1 MGVMLVAAVLDVAVT
16 STAAMVIGFG
26 INMVAS
32 AIISKAFLQ
41 SNQSSDG
48 LSGQSADPGNRL
60 QLSPATDNKLPI
72 VYGTAYVGGIVT
84 DLTITSDNQNLY
96 YCIALCEVTN
106 SENGNTGDTFTF
118 GNIYYGGKLVQF
130 DSNGYTVTG
139 LLDESTGIVDTKIA
153 GYINIYLYSNGSY
166 SPTNSSINAITVMSA
181 SGLTYQWDNTKLMTN
196 CVFAIVQLTYN
207 SNAGVTGLQQT
218 KFQITNSRT
227 NTGDCFLDYLTSS
240 RYGCAIP
247 LAQIDTASLTAL
259 NTYSNQNFTYTPYSG
274 GSATIKRFEFDGVLD
289 PSDNCMSN
297 LQNMSTCCDCLIKY
311 NEILGLWGVIVQ
323 STAFT
328 VVMDI
333 NDSNMVSSLQIT
345 PLDIVASYNVIQVK
359 YPDNTNQDA
368 FASVTYDLSQ
378 IDPAILYPNEP
389 VNQVSL
395 SLPLVNNDIR
405 SQYLANRLLKSGRE
419 DLQVQCTINYTGLQL
434 EAGDVVT
441 ITNAN
446 YGWVA
451 KLMRISKV
459 VEMFADSGEITANLV
474 LTEFNPAVYDDL
486 PITQFSPLPNTGLGD
501 PNSFGTVPAPT
512 IVATNTYAAIPTIS
526 VQATTSSAGI
536 TQYVEI
542 WYSAFSNPSSSQ
554 YIFAGTSQVQSSGLP
569 YGNNIA
575 VPNISLGNI
584 PLGNWYFFSR
594 MVNSLTKSNYSS
606 ASTLVQ
612 WRPTTYQFTQ
622 RYLSV
627 AYADSITGTGF
638 NYSSSGKTYY
648 GLVNQSSTGIDP
660 TPADY
665 TWYPAPIAF
674 GTTNYLLYNNYGN
687 KIIGFSVG
695 LANYASGNGAFVPSD
710 TTTYDPSIWLGL
722 PNGKNII
729 DLNYRTGQV
738 IQTGTTSTGTGE
750 LQINNNPEGLLQ
762 ASLAQLLTFPG
773 GATTYTSS
781 VATLT
786 VDRYGRVVGFVTPDN
801 FYYTMT
807 AHIATSGQTVF
818 NITRGTEYR
827 TGNTFVFQ
835 NGLYLDQS
843 QWTDGSS
850 QITLAINA
858 NTNDVVTIISMA
870 SVGNSLITTGASG
883 TGSIATL
890 TFATQSIV
898 PFTIGESITISGVT
912 PSGYNG
918 TYTVTNCTTSSVS
931 FANTT
936 TGSQTVAGTIIGNR
950 TYNSFNVYSDTL
962 SNQANYTTSGWLV
975 SGNELIFLNGTVV
988 NAQDYNISGQTI
1000 SFNTAVTGDMQV
1012 IIWANNN
1019 QGQPNGIP
1027 QNTDLY
1033 TIIGQTIYPF
1043 TYNPLSFNLYNNGVL
1058 LLETVDYTVT
1068 TGSYTLSQTPT
1079 TNLNILVEQTF
1090 NRTGAV

>member
-1 MGVMLVAAVLDVAVT
+1 MGVSLVAAVFSIATT

-41 SNQSSDG
+41 SNQSSDGG

-96 YCIALCEVTN
+96 YCLSLCEVTH

-130 DSNGYTVTG
+130 DTNGYTVTG
-139 LLDESTGIVDTKIA
+139 LLDESTGVVDTKIS
-153 GYINIYLYSNGSY
+153 GLINIYLYSNGSY
-166 SPTNSSINAITVMSA
+166 SPSNSSSSAITIMSA
-181 SGLTYQWDNTKLMTN
+181 SGLTYQWDGNKLMTN

-247 LAQIDTASLTAL
+247 LSQIDTASLTAL
-259 NTYSNQNFTYTPYSG
+259 NTYSNQNFTYTPYDG

-289 PSDNCMSN
+289 PSNNCMSN

-345 PLDIVASYNVIQVK
+345 PLDIVASYNVIQVQ

-368 FASVTYDLSQ
+368 FASVTYDLAQ

-434 EAGDVVT
+434 EAGDIVT

-451 KLMRISKV
+451 KLMRISQV
-459 VEMFADSGEITANLV
+459 VEMFADSGEITASLV

-542 WYSAFSNPSSSQ
+542 WYSAFSTPTANQ
-554 YIFAGTSQVQSSGLP
+554 YIFGGTSQVQPSGLP
-569 YGNNIA
+569 WGNS
-575 VPNISLGNI
+575 VVLPNISLSGI
-584 PLGNWYFFSR
+584 PFGNWYFFSR
-594 MVNSLTKSNYSS
+594 MVNSLAKSNYSS
-606 ASTLVQ
+606 ASSLVQ

-627 AYADSITGTGF
+627 AYATSITGSGF
-638 NYSSSGKTYY
+638 STSPSGKTYY
-648 GLVNQSSTGIDP
+648 GLVNQSSTAVDP
-660 TPADY
+660 IASDY
-665 TWYPAPIAF
+665 TWYPAPTAF
-674 GTTNYLLYNNYGN
+674 GTTNYLLFNNYGN
-687 KIIGFSVG
+687 KLIGFSVG
-695 LANYASGNGAFVPSD
+695 LANIASGGGAFVPSD
-710 TTTYDPSIWLGL
+710 TTTYDPSIWLAL
-722 PNGKNII
+722 PNGTNII

-738 IQTGTTSTGTGE
+738 IQVGTTSVGTGE
-750 LQINNNPEGLLQ
+750 LAITNNADGLLQ

-786 VDRYGRVVGFVTPDN
+786 VDRYGRVVGFVTPDS

-807 AHIATSGQTVF
+807 AHVATSGQTVF
-818 NITRGTEYR
+818 SITRGAEYT
-827 TGNTFVFQ
+827 TGNTLVFQ
-835 NGLYLDQS
+835 NGCYLNQS

-850 QITLAINA
+850 QITLATGA
-858 NTNDVVTIISMA
+858 NLNDVVTIISMA
-870 SVGNSLITTGASG
+870 SVSAS
-883 TGSIATL
+883 
-890 TFATQSIV
+890 
-898 PFTIGESITISGVT
+898 
-912 PSGYNG
+912 
-918 TYTVTNCTTSSVS
+918 TS
-931 FANTT
+931 T
-936 TGSQTVAGTIIGNR
+936 
-950 TYNSFNVYSDTL
+950 TYNSFTVNSATL
-962 SNQANYTTSGWLV
+962 SSQANYTASGWLV

-988 NAQDYNISGQTI
+988 NAQDYNIVGQII
-1000 SFNTAVTGDMQV
+1000 SFGTAVSGDMEV
-1012 IIWANNN
+1012 IQWTNNN
-1019 QGQPNGIP
+1019 QGQPNGTP
-1027 QNTDLY
+1027 QNTDIY
-1033 TIIGQTIYPF
+1033 TIIGQTFYPF
-1043 TYNPLSFNLYNNGVL
+1043 SYNPLAFNLYNNGVL

-1079 TNLNILVEQTF
+1079 SNLNILVEQTF